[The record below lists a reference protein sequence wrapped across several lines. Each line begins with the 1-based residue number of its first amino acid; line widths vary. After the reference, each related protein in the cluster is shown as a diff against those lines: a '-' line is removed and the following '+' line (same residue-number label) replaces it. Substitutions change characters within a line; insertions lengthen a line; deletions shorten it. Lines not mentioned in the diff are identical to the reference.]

1 MSSYDERSKAP
12 TTASRLNRSPAQHR
26 EAERIRGL
34 EAIEATFPSPATAS
48 PDDLVQ
54 MAIHA
59 LGFDAGSLAA
69 SLGIARSEGE
79 SLVRSPG
86 SISRRHRALLA
97 QYLEMHG
104 DARTH
109 ARNSAIATKLREQIA
124 QGDRAADAELPPISG
139 R

>member
-1 MSSYDERSKAP
+1 MSSYDDRPKAP
-12 TTASRLNRSPAQHR
+12 DTSSRLNRSAAQHR

-34 EAIEATFPSPATAS
+34 EAIEATFPSPSAATA
-48 PDDLVQ
+48 DDLVQ

-59 LGFDAGSLAA
+59 LGFDAGSLSA

-79 SLVRSPG
+79 ALVRSPG
-86 SISRRHRALLA
+86 TISRRHRALLA

-104 DARTH
+104 DSRT
-109 ARNSAIATKLREQIA
+109 ATRNSAIAAKLRESIA
-124 QGDRAADAELPPISG
+124 QIDRAGTDNTPPSTP